1 MLYNYITLAWRN
13 ILRNKTYSLIN
24 IAGLSLGVACCLL
37 LSLYIRD
44 EMLYDQHHNNLDD
57 LYVMASRFGANDEGP
72 TLSPPIAPAI
82 AQEVPEFK
90 AAARMVNVGQSLFTY
105 NNQTF
110 YEKGGV
116 VADSSLFNIL
126 TYTFLEGN
134 PDQALNHPNTIVVTD
149 KLSQKLFG
157 SGPAL
162 NKLVTLSQNGRPPV
176 IFRVSGVVK
185 DQPKTYKYISF
196 FTSMT
201 SEGYAEYLRSD
212 GLMNEWAGQNFFFA
226 VARLSPG
233 HDLKAVQ
240 KKMNAVLQKYGADDL
255 KSHSMEKTLFLFPL
269 GDYYLRSAMG
279 RSPHITYLYVI
290 GSIAVFILL
299 IACINF
305 MNLSTA
311 RAGKRAT
318 EIGIRK
324 VMGAYRGT
332 LVRHILTEA
341 MVVVFASLLVS
352 LVLVEISLPAFN
364 TLTDKTITLNSGNA
378 LHFTTSLLALAVIT
392 GLLAGSYPAFY
403 VSSFQP
409 ARVLKGNFSLANS
422 SGWLR
427 RSLVVFQFVI
437 AIALVS
443 GMIVI
448 TRQLDYMQT
457 KDLGFDA
464 SARIILPLRTA
475 EAKQQYENLRQ
486 ALQQEPTINAV
497 SAASYAP
504 GMRIFTDG
512 LFYTEGGNM
521 DSGIPASLNSIDLG
535 YCELLGMKLLAGRTF
550 TDNRQMESTN
560 KLVVNRTAA
569 KKFGFEPTEAVG
581 RHVYTDWQGQQFAY
595 EIVGVIEDYHQS
607 SLKDAIGPI
616 MLEMPGEANN
626 YAYMV
631 ASVHAKQLNKAVA
644 ALQRTWK
651 TLAGGTPFEYS
662 FLDEDIQKQYT
673 NDYRLSGIITSF
685 SSIAILIS
693 CLGLYGLSSYLA
705 ERRIKEIGVRKIM
718 GASVGQIVR
727 LVSSEFVWLIMVA
740 VVISVPLA
748 WCAMTEWLSGFAY
761 RIAIDAWVFIIAGST
776 AFIIALIT
784 VSFESMRAAAGNP
797 LHALRSE

>member
-1 MLYNYITLAWRN
+1 MLYNYIILAWRN
-13 ILRNKTYSLIN
+13 MLRNKAYSLIN
-24 IAGLSLGVACCLL
+24 MAGLSLGVTCCLL

-44 EMLYDQHHNNLDD
+44 EMLYDQHHNNLDN
-57 LYVMASRFGANDEGP
+57 LYVMASRFGDNDEGP
-72 TLSPPIAPAI
+72 ALSPPIAPAI
-82 AQEVPEFK
+82 ATEVPEFE
-90 AAARMVNVGQSLFTY
+90 ATARMVNVGQSLFTY
-105 NNQTF
+105 NDQTF

-116 VADSSLFNIL
+116 VADSSLFDIL

-134 PDQALNHPNTIVVTD
+134 PGQALNHPNTIVVTD

-162 NKLVTLSQNGRPPV
+162 NKLITLSQNGRPSV
-176 IFRVSGVVK
+176 TFRVSGVVK

-196 FTSMT
+196 FTSMS

-233 HDLKAVQ
+233 HDLKSVE
-240 KKMNAVLQKYGADDL
+240 KKMNTVLQKYGADDL

-269 GDYYLRSAMG
+269 GDYYLKLAMG
-279 RSPHITYLYVI
+279 HSPRITYLYVI
-290 GSIAVFILL
+290 GSIALFILL

-324 VMGAYRGT
+324 VMGAYRST

-341 MVVVFASLLVS
+341 MVVVFASLLIS
-352 LVLVEISLPAFN
+352 LVLVEMSLPAFN

-378 LHFTTSLLALAVIT
+378 LYFIASLIALAITT

-409 ARVLKGNFSLANS
+409 ARILKGNFSLANS

-448 TRQLDYMQT
+448 TRQLDYIQN

-464 SARIILPLRTA
+464 SARIVLPLRTA
-475 EAKQQYENLRQ
+475 EAKQQYENLRRQ
-486 ALQQEPTINAV
+486 LRQDPAINAV
-497 SAASYAP
+497 SAANYAP

-521 DSGIPASLNSIDLG
+521 NSGVPASLNAVDQG
-535 YCELLGMKLLAGRTF
+535 YSELLEMKLLAGRTF
-550 TDNRQMESTN
+550 TDNRQMESVN
-560 KLVVNRTAA
+560 KLVINRTAA
-569 KKFGFEPTEAVG
+569 RKFGFGPAEAVG
-581 RHVYTDWQGQQFAY
+581 QPIYTDWQGQQFAY

-607 SLKDAIGPI
+607 SLKDAIEPI
-616 MLEMPGEANN
+616 MLEMPDGASN
-626 YAYMV
+626 YAYLI
-631 ASVHAKQLNKAVA
+631 ASVQPKHLDKAVTA
-644 ALQRTWK
+644 IQKTWK
-651 TLAGGTPFEYS
+651 TLAGGTPFEYT
-662 FLDEDIQKQYT
+662 FLDEDIQKQYA
-673 NDYRLSGIITSF
+673 DDRRLSGIITCF
-685 SSIAILIS
+685 TCIAILIS
-693 CLGLYGLSSYLA
+693 CLGLFGLSSYLA
-705 ERRIKEIGVRKIM
+705 ERRIKEIGVRKVM
-718 GASVGQIVR
+718 GAGVGQIVR
-727 LVSSEFVWLIMVA
+727 LISSEFVGLVVVA
-740 VVISVPLA
+740 IIISVPLA
-748 WCAMTEWLSGFAY
+748 WYAMTAWLSGFAY
-761 RIAIDAWVFIIAGST
+761 RIAMDAWVFIIAGST
-776 AFIIALIT
+776 ALMIALIT